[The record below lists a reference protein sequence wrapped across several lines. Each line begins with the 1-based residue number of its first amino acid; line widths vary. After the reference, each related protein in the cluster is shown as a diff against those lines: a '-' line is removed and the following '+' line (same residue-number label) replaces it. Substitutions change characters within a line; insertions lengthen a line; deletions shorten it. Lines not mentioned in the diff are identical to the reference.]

1 MTLKNIVKINSLCY
15 TWYSKGRD
23 KMRKFNTLF
32 VSILVAF
39 IFVVSPCSVN
49 ASNDSTNP
57 LQGRYKV
64 KTTNNGGGSKAF
76 RVGIKGWSSGTPYKG
91 TAPTPEDAKAAN
103 LNAYCVSMNHSV
115 GFTNGTVS
123 SGKCVKAYTNN
134 FTTSRKIKAGYMVEL
149 INNDNDITASDATLM
164 VGNGSSTNKITS
176 EAECKKY
183 KDNGCDWSKRKEY
196 ARFVYKVVTLNTFM
210 SKFDVAGSINFTR
223 VNKNTP
229 RFGRTN
235 DSEGSSLAKK
245 IEKYIDKA
253 NDLYDTYKASSSN
266 DKLELKITA
275 PSSKVM
281 RKVGTYYIT
290 TKTFKYTSASK
301 LKNGAAVSTGVSA
314 AGPDKS
320 QVSYCTDSNGRSCSS
335 TASAGKEYYIKLVQ
349 GAGGAVLEGGSLKI
363 TVKASSSFKYPMLDM
378 YCKTN
383 NRKNQAIGVYG
394 NADKKLN
401 DDKAFTLVIPKAN
414 QQTISVAKVDSDGNA
429 LSGASFELSDGTN
442 KLNLIQDSATGKFSY
457 TADTNV
463 KDFRKFTFT
472 LKEVKAPNGYSLIKD
487 ITIDGSKV
495 IGTNDTKYWLQNTDA
510 TKEDTEIDENLYN
523 ASTKCQV
530 TTTTST
536 TEPGKEPVVSTEI
549 KDVDEKTGTCSGYE
563 SIPETPT
570 TGGSSGN
577 TGTGSSDNTGSDSS
591 GEESKPTTTTTVT
604 AKSVCYDTKNSKI
617 VEDKNCGTKYM
628 TVSNGNYFYLEV
640 SDDLT
645 NVKLSKVDA
654 TNNEEVP
661 GASLKIC
668 SKADCNTKKEKCTAA
683 KTIKDAPMEWTSG
696 LSPREWTGLP
706 AGDYCV
712 VETVPPLGY
721 KKATTITDFSVK
733 DDGTVTSGSTKATDN
748 TIVIKN
754 ALNEIT
760 VSKTDMATTK
770 ELPGATLSICEASIK
785 GNDTDDE
792 TEDSSENTTT
802 TPSTTTSTTNST
814 TTSTTTSTTESSVEA
829 VSNNPDDYELVT
841 DDVGD
846 CVPVV
851 LQDGSGDATWTSTDQ
866 PHTIKGLPSGTYY
879 LVEKTAPNGYSTAE
893 SILFRMTDDGVLTDV
908 KGNTLANNKIEMKD
922 APIKEVKTGQV
933 RIVAVILICVGA
945 AGAGAY
951 YYFKTNAVAAGVGQV
966 RRKIRKIKGRKLHK

>member
-57 LQGRYKV
+57 LQGSYKV

-91 TAPTPEDAKAAN
+91 TDPTPKDAKAAN

-266 DKLELKITA
+266 DKLELKITE

-290 TKTFKYTSASK
+290 TKTFKFTSASK

-349 GAGGAVLEGGSLKI
+349 GAGGAALEGGSLTIKI
-363 TVKASSSFKYPMLDM
+363 QASSSFKYPMLNM

-383 NRKNQAIGVYG
+383 DKKNQAIGIYG
-394 NADKKLN
+394 NGEKNVN
-401 DDKAFTLVIPKAN
+401 DSKSFTLAIPATK
-414 QQTISVAKVDSDGNA
+414 QQTISVAKVDADGNP
-429 LSGASFELSDGTN
+429 LKGATFELWNGNT
-442 KLNLIQDSATGKFSY
+442 KLNWTTNDGATTGKFSY
-457 TADTNV
+457 TVTEGSKEDLSKLTI
-463 KDFRKFTFT
+463 T
-472 LKEVKAPNGYSLIKD
+472 LKEATAPNGYKLIKN
-487 ITIDGSKV
+487 IKPIEGV
-495 IGTNDTKYWLQNTDA
+495 IGTNVTKYWLADDD
-510 TKEDTEIDENLYN
+510 TKEITLAQY
-523 ASTKCQV
+523 AAKFKCKI
-530 TTTTST
+530 TTTVD
-536 TEPGKEPVVSTEI
+536 GKETDDSPKYKELDSNNSCVSYTEN
-549 KDVDEKTGTCSGYE
+549 S
-563 SIPETPT
+563 SSETPT
-570 TGGSSGN
+570 TNGTGSGSGN
-577 TGTGSSDNTGSDSS
+577 TGNSSGNPGNTGSESGNTGSDSS
-591 GEESKPTTTTTVT
+591 SGSGETPTPKKETKAEKVCYSEESNPKELEQ
-604 AKSVCYDTKNSKI
+604 KYCGSKI
-617 VEDKNCGTKYM
+617 LTS
-628 TVSNGNYFYLEV
+628 SNGNYYYLEV
-640 SDDLT
+640 KDELT
-645 NVKLSKVDA
+645 NVKISKVDA

-683 KTIKDAPMEWTSG
+683 KTIKDTPMEWTSG

-802 TPSTTTSTTNST
+802 TP
-814 TTSTTTSTTESSVEA
+814 STTTSTTESSVEA

-966 RRKIRKIKGRKLHK
+966 RQKIRKIKGRKLHK

>member
-49 ASNDSTNP
+49 ASNDSNAQ
-57 LQGRYKV
+57 LQDSYKV
-64 KTTNNGGGSKAF
+64 KTTYNGNNSTVF
-76 RVGIKGWSSGTPYKG
+76 RIGVKGWSSGTPYKG
-91 TAPTPEDAKAAN
+91 TDPTPQDAEAAN
-103 LNAYCVSMNHSV
+103 LNAYCISMNHEIA
-115 GFTNGTVS
+115 FTSGTVS
-123 SGKCVKAYTNN
+123 RNKCINAFKGN
-134 FTTSRKIKAGYMVEL
+134 FTTSRQIKAGYIVKV
-149 INNDNDITASDATLM
+149 INEAKISGGDATLT
-164 VGNGSSTNKITS
+164 VGNGNSTRRITNQS
-176 EAECKKY
+176 ACKKQANCNWN
-183 KDNGCDWSKRKEY
+183 KKEEY
-196 ARFVYKVVTLNTFM
+196 ARFAYKVVTLNTFM
-210 SKFDVAGSINFTR
+210 SRFGVAGSVNFTK

-229 RFGRTN
+229 RYGRTN
-235 DSEGSSLAKK
+235 DSDGNVLAQK
-245 IEKYIDKA
+245 IEEYIDAA
-253 NDLYDTYKASSSN
+253 NKLYDTYKDSSSN
-266 DKLELKITA
+266 GALKLEVAT
-275 PSSKVM
+275 PESQVM
-281 RKVGTYYIT
+281 RQVNENYIT
-290 TKTFKYTSASK
+290 TAKFKFKVANALPNKTPIKT
-301 LKNGAAVSTGVSA
+301 VVSA
-314 AGPDKS
+314 DKQ
-320 QVSYCTDSNGRSCSS
+320 QVSYCTDKNGNYCAN
-335 TASAGKEYYIKLVQ
+335 TASADKEYYIKIPK
-349 GAGGAVLEGGSLKI
+349 AVIGDKGGSLTI
-363 TVKASSSFKYPMLDM
+363 TVTASSNFKYPMLNM

-383 NRKNQAIGVYG
+383 NKKNQAIGIYG
-394 NADKKLN
+394 NGEKQLN
-401 DDKAFTLVIPKAN
+401 DSKSFTLAIPETK
-414 QQTISVAKVDSDGNA
+414 QQTISVAKVDADGNP
-429 LSGASFELSDGTN
+429 LKGATFELWNGNT
-442 KLNLIQDSATGKFSY
+442 KLNWTTNDGATTGKFSY
-457 TADTNV
+457 TVTEGSKEDLSKLTI
-463 KDFRKFTFT
+463 T
-472 LKEVKAPNGYSLIKD
+472 LKEATAPNGYKLIKN
-487 ITIDGSKV
+487 IKPIEGV
-495 IGTNDTKYWLQNTDA
+495 IGTNETEYWLADDDTK
-510 TKEDTEIDENLYN
+510 EITLAQY
-523 ASTKCQV
+523 AAKFKCKI
-530 TTTTST
+530 TTTVD
-536 TEPGKEPVVSTEI
+536 GKETDDSPKYMELDSNNSCVSYTEN
-549 KDVDEKTGTCSGYE
+549 S
-563 SIPETPT
+563 SSETPT
-570 TGGSSGN
+570 TNGTGSGSGN
-577 TGTGSSDNTGSDSS
+577 TGNSSGNPGNTGSESGNTGSDSS
-591 GEESKPTTTTTVT
+591 GGSGETPTPKTETKAEKVCYSEESNPKELEQ
-604 AKSVCYDTKNSKI
+604 KYCGSKI
-617 VEDKNCGTKYM
+617 LTS
-628 TVSNGNYFYLEV
+628 SNGNYYYLEV
-640 SDDLT
+640 KDELT
-645 NVKLSKVDA
+645 NVKISKVDA

-683 KTIKDAPMEWTSG
+683 KTIKDTPMEWTSG

-792 TEDSSENTTT
+792 TEDSSEDTTT
-802 TPSTTTSTTNST
+802 TPSTA
-814 TTSTTTSTTESSVEA
+814 TSTTESNVEA